1 MTPIRIAICR
11 TPRAAARRP
20 AAPAA
25 RRAAAPSSQAD
36 LAPAG
41 VSWLKFG
48 DDMVYCGVGKPW
60 SELKSRAGRARA
72 ALREHP
78 DEIAR
83 ERLHVVAQKGRL
95 FQREHPDV
103 PVLVDKGR
111 FLLVDLDPKRAKK
124 IGKGDVP
131 CFSVRPLEALTATRA
146 RGRHRIIFDALPR
159 VAARTARAAADPV
172 IQGLVNRISRQSY
185 EADLTRLVQFNTRH
199 STRPEFAAACDF
211 VDQQLAGLGYTTS
224 RQSIQVNGSPSQNVI
239 AVRTGSG
246 PAGSRRVVLV
256 SSHLDSINHE
266 GTATSPAPGADDD
279 GSGSAGV
286 IEIARA
292 LKDHQGKHDLKLVL
306 FGGEEQG
313 LFGSKRFVA
322 AMTPAAR
329 AKVRAVVHMDMIASL
344 NSASPTVL
352 LEGAALSQ
360 SIINGLSAAASTYT
374 GLTVQTS
381 LNPFNSDHVPFIEK
395 GVPAV
400 LTIEGTDDANHAI
413 HTARDTLDRL
423 NFDLALE
430 ILRMNTAFVAQA
442 LMRA

>member
-1 MTPIRIAICR
+1 MTPVRVAICR
-11 TPRAAARRP
+11 AARP
-20 AAPAA
+20 TA
-25 RRAAAPSSQAD
+25 RRAATVAAAPQAD

-48 DDMVYCGVGKPW
+48 DDMVYCGANKPW
-60 SELKSRAGRARA
+60 SEFKNRASRARA

-78 DEIAR
+78 DEVAR

-95 FQREHPDV
+95 FQQEHPDV
-103 PVLVDKGR
+103 PVLIDKGR
-111 FLLVDLDPKRAKK
+111 FLLVDLDPKRARKM
-124 IGKGDVP
+124 GNNDVP
-131 CFSVRPLEALTATRA
+131 CFSVRPLDALKTTRA
-146 RGRHRIIFDALPR
+146 RGRNRIIFDALPR
-159 VAARTARAAADPV
+159 LATRAARAGADPV
-172 IQGLVNRISRQSY
+172 IQALVNRVSRQSY
-185 EADLTRLVQFNTRH
+185 EADLTQLVQFKTRN
-199 STRPEFAAACDF
+199 SIRPEFAAACDF
-211 VDQQLAGLGYTTS
+211 VDQQLSSLGYTTS
-224 RQSIQVNGSPSQNVI
+224 RQPIQVDGSPSQNVI

-246 PAGSRRVVLV
+246 PASRGVVLV
-256 SSHLDSINHE
+256 SAHLDSINHE
-266 GTATSPAPGADDD
+266 GSATSPAPGADDD

-313 LFGSKRFVA
+313 LFGSKKFVA
-322 AMTPAAR
+322 SMTPAAR

-352 LEGAALSQ
+352 LEGAAVSQ
-360 SIINGLSAAASTYT
+360 RIIDGLAAAASTYT
-374 GLTVQTS
+374 GLMVQTS
-381 LNPFNSDHVPFIEK
+381 LNPFNSDHVPFIQK

-413 HTARDTLDRL
+413 HSARDTLDRL

-430 ILRMNTAFVAQA
+430 ILRMNTAFVAET
-442 LMRA
+442 LVRT